1 MKEIFLRTDDDYF
14 MIEVIDYPQ
23 VGWMIMHDECRYH
36 INSIEIYSGYYSSI
50 IYNVCLLL

>member
-36 INSIEIYSGYYSSI
+36 IDSIEIYSGYYSSI